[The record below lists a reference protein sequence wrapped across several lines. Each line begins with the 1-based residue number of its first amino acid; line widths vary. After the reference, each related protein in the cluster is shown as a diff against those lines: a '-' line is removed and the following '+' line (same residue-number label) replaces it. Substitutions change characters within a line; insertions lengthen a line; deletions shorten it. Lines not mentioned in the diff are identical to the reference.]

1 MIYTTYNLAVKH
13 NACER
18 ALESWGKHVGG
29 MEKLDIDRQIPLT
42 DILDVLGIDDCL
54 WAFRTVQDEEAA
66 DIIATKFLTAI
77 VDRTLIYFESEYPE
91 DKRPLRAIEVLRVY
105 LLNPSKK
112 TFRAVDKVYA
122 ETFEMGLRMGLRADD
137 EMALQALLAGGSWRS
152 SSACGSRFRRASG
165 YRWATG
171 TVVGGRALAEAE
183 LKWQTAKLKELLE
196 EA

>member
-18 ALESWGKHVGG
+18 ALESWDKHVGG
-29 MEKLDIDRQIPLT
+29 IKKFGVDTQIPLT

-54 WAFRTVQDEEAA
+54 WALRTVQDQEAA

-91 DKRPLRAIEVLRVY
+91 DKRPCQAIEVLRAY
-105 LLNPSKK
+105 LLNPSKE
-112 TFRAVDKVYA
+112 TSRAVDKVYA
-122 ETFEMGLRMGLRADD
+122 ETFEMGLRADD
-137 EMALQALLAGGSWRS
+137 EMALLALLAGGRWNDG
-152 SSACGSRFRRASG
+152 AYCGSRARAAAY
-165 YRWATG
+165 YRWYTASHI
-171 TVVGGRALAEAE
+171 GGRALSEVE
-183 LKWQTAKLKELLE
+183 LKCQAAKLKELLE